1 MQQRRRST
9 WIFWRPPGCA
19 YLSDFALTTFDSVSC
34 PTKKNFYVLPNQ
46 QSEAFQLVPHR
57 NFRRKKYMIWEYKL
71 FNAFNTGGIL
81 PGSLRWNALQV
92 CHINPRGPGHKH
104 NNFRHVSTVHPSSSV
119 LHILKSPLNLNRA
132 RCYKFGNKDAIN
144 KDIRKQS
151 SHCI

>member
-1 MQQRRRST
+1 MMQQRRRST
-9 WIFWRPPGCA
+9 WIFWRQLVGCA
-19 YLSDFALTTFDSVSC
+19 YLSDFALTTFESVSC

-57 NFRRKKYMIWEYKL
+57 NSRCKKYMLWEYKL
-71 FNAFNTGGIL
+71 FNAV
-81 PGSLRWNALQV
+81 PGSLRWNTLQV
-92 CHINPRGPGHKH
+92 CHINPRRPGHKH
-104 NNFRHVSTVHPSSSV
+104 NNFLSTRHVSTVHPSSSV